1 MNIEISINVRTRAL
15 ILRYEHDRPVIESA
29 ARDALIRSGLDGDRD
44 IAATVLHAFD
54 HGRIVR
60 TQKPED
66 WAWAFHENE
75 RFADALLQKESELG
89 LDHLPVHLFG
99 CAPLVLMLHL
109 ASCLQRRPL
118 RVYQQAS
125 DGTWSLGYDRAQ
137 PPAQEAFFQVEGLPA
152 TRQGGRGHVLLIV
165 EVTKSIKA
173 KALATFQARHASDLL
188 ATVCLRPAN
197 REPSP
202 MSVRSP
208 GEVSSAVDQF
218 RGVLDS
224 LHERL
229 EGAESVLLAMDCP
242 SSFAA
247 ALATAVNPNT
257 QHPLWLHHFHSE
269 QDSYLL
275 VHQIRPQRRG
285 LPAQARRPSIE
296 QFQEASHVLEQVSAV
311 HKDLTVWLAGPEQ
324 RHYVEL
330 LGREL
335 MESRIRSTP
344 SPETAPVFRYL
355 DGSWTFEVS
364 LLLGLSKLRQQ
375 LGSRE
380 DWEECIRI
388 FLLHEAYHVR
398 QGGPTSYSY
407 RGSGRTGFVLEA
419 VDYDADEV
427 SFQAALAFRQ
437 SNQRAAA
444 KERTRA
450 LEAILWNAL
459 EIGRVFEPAPPLRD
473 IAERRLRRKL
483 IWLFH
488 ACRLGTSA
496 ARRASTTELERV
508 TVEIAGLP
516 SQPDPY
522 ESYSQQRVRLEG
534 LDPREPL
541 GVAIYYRNRLA
552 REMNTPWVMNL
563 LQVISHWGE
572 RPRDKAQGTVK
583 DLFHEFFDRHR
594 FLLEQEERD
603 RAAP

>member
-1 MNIEISINVRTRAL
+1 MDIHIPINARTRAL

-44 IAATVLHAFD
+44 VAATVLHPFD
-54 HGRIVR
+54 RDRLVR
-60 TQKPED
+60 AQKPED

-75 RFADALLQKESELG
+75 RFADALLQKEAELG

-118 RVYQQAS
+118 RVYQQAN
-125 DGTWSLGYDRAQ
+125 DGPWSLGYDRAQ
-137 PPAQEAFFQVEGLPA
+137 PPTPEDFFQVEGLPA
-152 TRQGGRGHVLLIV
+152 TRQGGRGHVLLVV
-165 EVTKSIKA
+165 EVTKPIKD

-188 ATVCLRPAN
+188 ATVCLRPAS

-202 MSVRSP
+202 MSVRDPS
-208 GEVSSAVDQF
+208 EVSRAVEQF

-229 EGAESVLLAMDCP
+229 GGATSVLLAMDCP

-247 ALATAVNPNT
+247 ALATAINPNT
-257 QHPLWLHHFHSE
+257 QHPLWLHHFNPE

-275 VHQIRPQRRG
+275 VHQILHQRRG
-285 LPAQARRPSIE
+285 LPAQARSPSIE
-296 QFQEASHVLEQVSAV
+296 QFQEASHVLEQVTAV
-311 HKDLTVWLAGPEQ
+311 HQDLAAWLAGPEQ
-324 RHYVEL
+324 RHYVAL

-335 MESRIRSTP
+335 MESRIRPTP
-344 SPETAPVFRYL
+344 SREAAPVFRYL

-364 LLLGLSKLRQQ
+364 LLQGLAKLRQR
-375 LGSRE
+375 LGSKE
-380 DWEECIRI
+380 DWEECIRV

-419 VDYDADEV
+419 VDFDADEV
-427 SFQAALAFRQ
+427 SFQAALAWRQ
-437 SNQRAAA
+437 SNRPATS
-444 KERTRA
+444 KERTQA
-450 LEAILWNAL
+450 LEAILWNAV
-459 EIGRVFEPAPPLRD
+459 EIGRVFEPEPPLRD

-488 ACRLGTSA
+488 ACRLGTSI

-534 LDPREPL
+534 LDPREQL
-541 GVAIYYRNRLA
+541 DVAIYYRHRLA
-552 REMNTPWVMNL
+552 RGMNTPWVMNL
-563 LQVISHWGE
+563 LQAISHWSE
-572 RPRDKAQGTVK
+572 QPRDKAQGAVK

-594 FLLEQEERD
+594 FLLEPEERD
-603 RAAP
+603 GAA

>member
-1 MNIEISINVRTRAL
+1 MNVDIPINVRTRAL

-44 IAATVLHAFD
+44 VAATVLHPFD
-54 HGRIVR
+54 RDRIVR
-60 TQKPED
+60 LQKAED

-75 RFADALLQKESELG
+75 RFADALLQKEAELG

-118 RVYQQAS
+118 RVYQQAN
-125 DGTWSLGYDRAQ
+125 DGPWALGYDRVQ
-137 PPAQEAFFQVEGLPA
+137 PPTQEAFFQVEGLPA
-152 TRQGGRGHVLLIV
+152 VRQGGRGNVLLVV
-165 EVTKSIKA
+165 EVTKAIKD
-173 KALATFQARHASDLL
+173 KALATFQPRYASDLL
-188 ATVCLRPAN
+188 VTVCLRPAN

-202 MSVRSP
+202 MSVRDP
-208 GEVSSAVDQF
+208 GEVSRAVEQL

-247 ALATAVNPNT
+247 ALATAINPNT
-257 QHPLWLHHFHSE
+257 QHPVWLHHFDPE

-285 LPAQARRPSIE
+285 LPAQVRSHSVE

-311 HKDLTVWLAGPEQ
+311 HSDLAVWMAQSEQ
-324 RHYVEL
+324 RYYVER

-335 MESRIRSTP
+335 MESRIRPIP
-344 SPETAPVFRYL
+344 SPENAPVFRYL
-355 DGSWTFEVS
+355 DGVWTFGVG
-364 LLLGLSKLRQQ
+364 LLLRLSKLRQL
-375 LGSRE
+375 LGSKE
-380 DWEECIRI
+380 HWEECIRI

-398 QGGPTSYSY
+398 QGGPTSYSF

-437 SNQRAAA
+437 SNQPATA

-459 EIGRVFEPAPPLRD
+459 EIGRVFEPEPPLRD

-488 ACRLGTSA
+488 AL
-496 ARRASTTELERV
+496 
-508 TVEIAGLP
+508 
-516 SQPDPY
+516 
-522 ESYSQQRVRLEG
+522 
-534 LDPREPL
+534 
-541 GVAIYYRNRLA
+541 
-552 REMNTPWVMNL
+552 
-563 LQVISHWGE
+563 
-572 RPRDKAQGTVK
+572 
-583 DLFHEFFDRHR
+583 
-594 FLLEQEERD
+594 
-603 RAAP
+603 